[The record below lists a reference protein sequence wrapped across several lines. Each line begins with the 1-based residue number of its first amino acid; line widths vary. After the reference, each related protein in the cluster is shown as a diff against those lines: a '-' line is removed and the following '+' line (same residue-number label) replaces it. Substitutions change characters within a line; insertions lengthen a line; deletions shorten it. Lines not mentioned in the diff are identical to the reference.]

1 LRFSRNNR
9 PEMFQPASDCFVRH
23 CNSALREQILDV
35 TKAKREPDVESDRLA
50 NDFRA
55 NIGQTGYTKIG

>member
-1 LRFSRNNR
+1 MIGPKCFSQRR
-9 PEMFQPASDCFVRH
+9 ICFVRH

-55 NIGQTGYTKIG
+55 NIGQTGYTEIG

>member
-1 LRFSRNNR
+1 
-9 PEMFQPASDCFVRH
+9 MFQPAPDCFVRH
-23 CNSALREQILDV
+23 CNSAFREQILDV